1 MERQKIQKIK
11 IQIQIRM
18 QKIQIEI
25 QMQMQKIQVPAQMFD
40 RSPASIDIICGQ
52 KSRDPCNAR
61 PKHNG
66 ASHIKDS
73 TNKQNTN
80 TNKRQI
86 QIQGDTNAN
95 MSD

>member
-1 MERQKIQKIK
+1 ME
-11 IQIQIRM
+11 
-18 QKIQIEI
+18 
-25 QMQMQKIQVPAQMFD
+25 MQKIQVQAQMFD

-61 PKHNG
+61 PKHN
-66 ASHIKDS
+66 ATSHIKDS